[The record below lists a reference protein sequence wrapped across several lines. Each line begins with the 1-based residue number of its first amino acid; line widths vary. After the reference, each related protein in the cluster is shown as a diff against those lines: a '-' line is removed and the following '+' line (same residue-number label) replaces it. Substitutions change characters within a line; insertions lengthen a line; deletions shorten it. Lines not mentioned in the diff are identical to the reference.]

1 MVAAERSLRL
11 QDGSP
16 ESTRDKDRTQEGTAT
31 PRGPGRWPG
40 TFLVS
45 SGAGGAAQSLGVPL
59 SVTTAPALARTDAV
73 AAPVA
78 DVTTDGFVRKVGL
91 LLAVGATSWSAS
103 ILTFGSNSDTVL
115 GERMN
120 DGTGLVFQLGAFALV
135 TAMARTGAIG
145 GTRFARGFLRL
156 ERVLLALA
164 MTWTALHFADYR
176 WADSTGWV
184 VALDAFWP
192 LSMLGMFVLGI
203 KVLRARRWKGSLR
216 VAPFIAETWAVV
228 SVPAFGIG
236 VATGHPEIGNI
247 VGGLH
252 LLVGYAR
259 LGYLMN
265 RHPELTRS

>member
-1 MVAAERSLRL
+1 M
-11 QDGSP
+11 
-16 ESTRDKDRTQEGTAT
+16 
-31 PRGPGRWPG
+31 
-40 TFLVS
+40 
-45 SGAGGAAQSLGVPL
+45 

-73 AAPVA
+73 AAPAA
-78 DVTTDGFVRKVGL
+78 DVATDRFVRRAGL
-91 LLAVGATSWSAS
+91 LLAAGAASWSAA
-103 ILTFGSNSDTVL
+103 ILTFGSNSDTVV

-145 GTRFARGFLRL
+145 STRFARGFLRL

-164 MTWTALHFADYR
+164 MTWTVLHFADYQ
-176 WADSTGWV
+176 WADRTGWV
-184 VALDAFWP
+184 IALDVFWP

-228 SVPAFGIG
+228 SIPAFAIG
-236 VATGHPEIGNI
+236 MATGHPEIGNI

-252 LLVGYAR
+252 LLVGYTR
-259 LGYLMN
+259 LGVLMH